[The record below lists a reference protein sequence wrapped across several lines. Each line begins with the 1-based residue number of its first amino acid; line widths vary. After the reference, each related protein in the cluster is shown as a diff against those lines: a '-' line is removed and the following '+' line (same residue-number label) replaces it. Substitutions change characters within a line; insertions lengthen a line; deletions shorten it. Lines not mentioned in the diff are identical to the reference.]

1 MDPLIGAALVSAGA
15 NIFGS
20 IFGSKSSAKAQ
31 AEANEANAAAARE
44 QMAFQERMSST
55 AHQREVADLRAAGL
69 NPILSANGGASS
81 PAGAMPVMQSTAPH
95 RGELAVAT
103 AKAASEIALAGQ
115 MAKTEQSKQV
125 LNLANSAKAAEQ
137 TKLYN
142 FGNVIRKGI
151 SDVFAW
157 SGKMLG
163 EKTANVNFNWRDLNP
178 VNAGI
183 KVGRAV
189 FSKG

>member
-1 MDPLIGAALVSAGA
+1 MDPLIGAALIGAGS
-15 NIFGS
+15 NLFGS

-31 AEANEANAAAARE
+31 ESANAANLAASRE
-44 QMAFQERMSST
+44 QMDFQERMSST

-81 PAGAMPVMQSTAPH
+81 PAGSMPVHQSTAPH

-115 MAKTEQSKQV
+115 MAKTEQSKQI
-125 LNLANSAKAAEQ
+125 LNYANSAKSAEQ
-137 TKLYN
+137 TKLFS

-151 SDVFAW
+151 NDVFAW
-157 SGKMLG
+157 SGKQLG
-163 EKTANVNFNWRDLNP
+163 KASASLNFPTTYTEK
-178 VNAGI
+178 G
-183 KVGRAV
+183 
-189 FSKG
+189 

>member
-1 MDPLIGAALVSAGA
+1 MDPVTTAALITAGG
-15 NIFGS
+15 NLIGS

-31 AEANEANAAAARE
+31 AEANAANAAAARE
-44 QMAFQERMSST
+44 QMDFQERMSST

-95 RGELAVAT
+95 RGELAVST

-115 MAKTEQSKQV
+115 LAKTEKSKQV
-125 LNLANSAKAAEQ
+125 LNLANSAKAASQ
-137 TKLYN
+137 TKLYD

-157 SGKMLG
+157 SGKALG
-163 EKTANVNFNWRDLNP
+163 EATHKLNPRDLLNP
-178 VNAGI
+178 VGAGFKI
-183 KVGRAV
+183 GYGAFK
-189 FSKG
+189 KD